1 MLCGRSVQPKTAF
14 RKVRFQQDLFC
25 VIKKLFVD
33 VKSCFLT
40 GLLEQA
46 YEQLKEAA
54 YLFGRVCDSLHPEAC
69 HCLSLLAK
77 MAYVQGHPAEVH
89 IRATCCPA

>member
-1 MLCGRSVQPKTAF
+1 MVGKDAS
-14 RKVRFQQDLFC
+14 
-25 VIKKLFVD
+25 
-33 VKSCFLT
+33 LT

-54 YLFGRVCDSLHPEAC
+54 YMFGRVCDSLHPEAC

-89 IRATCCPA
+89 ICAVSQYVFQFEITTKKCNKLIFNNLH